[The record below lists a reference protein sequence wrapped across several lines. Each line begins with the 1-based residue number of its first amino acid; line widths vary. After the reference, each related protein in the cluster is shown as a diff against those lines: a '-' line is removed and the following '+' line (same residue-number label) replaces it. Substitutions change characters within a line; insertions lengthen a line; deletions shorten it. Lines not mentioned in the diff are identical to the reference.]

1 MTGLYRRRR
10 APAARGTRRGSYRGP
25 RRTGRCPKSRSGW
38 PVVAARREQAVGGGG
53 ERRRRR
59 SGEGLVG
66 RKGGRAA
73 RGRGEARCGVDLG
86 GAAVEARLDGGLEA
100 RRRSVERR
108 RRSGVWEHGESKR
121 RRGIGCWG
129 FCSAHARDREGRRA
143 LQRALH
149 GGIAVAAARAAL
161 RSVGA
166 RGTTGGGT
174 ARWQGRRGVSG
185 RCVEATRSRRWRGEV
200 ALHGGRA
207 AHGSGGEQAGK
218 QAGEEDRDPNEI
230 SKISGAYLK
239 NIDNY

>member
-1 MTGLYRRRR
+1 M
-10 APAARGTRRGSYRGP
+10 
-25 RRTGRCPKSRSGW
+25 
-38 PVVAARREQAVGGGG
+38 
-53 ERRRRR
+53 
-59 SGEGLVG
+59 
-66 RKGGRAA
+66 
-73 RGRGEARCGVDLG
+73 
-86 GAAVEARLDGGLEA
+86 
-100 RRRSVERR
+100 
-108 RRSGVWEHGESKR
+108 
-121 RRGIGCWG
+121 
-129 FCSAHARDREGRRA
+129 
-143 LQRALH
+143 
-149 GGIAVAAARAAL
+149 AAARAAL

>member
-1 MTGLYRRRR
+1 MSSS
-10 APAARGTRRGSYRGP
+10 PAF
-25 RRTGRCPKSRSGW
+25 K
-38 PVVAARREQAVGGGG
+38 
-53 ERRRRR
+53 
-59 SGEGLVG
+59 
-66 RKGGRAA
+66 
-73 RGRGEARCGVDLG
+73 
-86 GAAVEARLDGGLEA
+86 
-100 RRRSVERR
+100 VERR
-108 RRSGVWEHGESKR
+108 QRSELWE
-121 RRGIGCWG
+121 RGNGKITRGLACG
-129 FCSAHARDREGRRA
+129 GICSAVARARGGQRLLPRA
-143 LQRALH
+143 CHR
-149 GGIAVAAARAAL
+149 GGEVAAARAAL

>member
-1 MTGLYRRRR
+1 MGKVGETLEEVEPHPMVLGIEARVVGYGGSTEEGGRRRR
-10 APAARGTRRGSYRGP
+10 GLDGEGVPVVEGGREGAGKLRGVTVVLARGSEWAEELQRGGS
-25 RRTGRCPKSRSGW
+25 T
-38 PVVAARREQAVGGGG
+38 AV
-53 ERRRRR
+53 
-59 SGEGLVG
+59 SSSPAF
-66 RKGGRAA
+66 K
-73 RGRGEARCGVDLG
+73 
-86 GAAVEARLDGGLEA
+86 
-100 RRRSVERR
+100 VERR
-108 RRSGVWEHGESKR
+108 RRSELWE
-121 RRGIGCWG
+121 RGNGKITRGLACG
-129 FCSAHARDREGRRA
+129 GICSAVARARGGQRLLPRA
-143 LQRALH
+143 CHR
-149 GGIAVAAARAAL
+149 GGEVAAARAAL